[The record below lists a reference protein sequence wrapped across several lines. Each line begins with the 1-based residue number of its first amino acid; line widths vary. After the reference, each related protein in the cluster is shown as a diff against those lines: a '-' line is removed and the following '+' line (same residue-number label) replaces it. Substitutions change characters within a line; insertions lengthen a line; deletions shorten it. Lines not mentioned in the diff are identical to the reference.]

1 MSSLL
6 TSEWKH
12 FMQREIQARRAL
24 QAELSALRQEL
35 LDVRDGAVSEI
46 GKLSENAEATV
57 RVQGSCRKSFFFT

>member
-1 MSSLL
+1 MSGLL

-24 QAELSALRQEL
+24 QTELETLRQEL

-46 GKLSENAEATV
+46 GKLNQDAEATV
-57 RVQGSCRKSFFFT
+57 RGGRS